1 MTATR
6 IQLRVNDRGATVDV
20 AADRTLLSVLRDEL
34 ELTGTKDGCG
44 MGICGACSVLLD
56 GRLVS
61 SCLVLAAT
69 IDGTTVT
76 TIEGLADKELTALQR
91 AFITHGGLQ
100 CGICTPGQIMAATA
114 LLEEQPSPSPD
125 VIRHWMAG
133 NLCRCTG
140 YAGIVDAIS
149 AAANVSSA
157 GGPSGPAARD
167 SGLRSAEAVRRPSL
181 AR

>member
-1 MTATR
+1 MNAA
-6 IQLRVNDRGATVDV
+6 RVALTVNERPVTLDV
-20 AADRTLLSVLRDEL
+20 ATDRTLLNVLRDEL

-69 IDGTTVT
+69 IDGANVT
-76 TIEGLADKELTALQR
+76 TIEGISADGVTPLQTA
-91 AFITHGGLQ
+91 FVKHGGLQ

-114 LLEEQPSPSPD
+114 LLDDQSAPSPEA
-125 VIRHWMAG
+125 IRQWMAG

-140 YAGIVDAIS
+140 YTGIVDAIS
-149 AAANVSSA
+149 AVANVS
-157 GGPSGPAARD
+157 PA
-167 SGLRSAEAVRRPSL
+167 E
-181 AR
+181 